1 MTESEQQP
9 AVSASEPPRMRP
21 WVRAALVV
29 LLLYLFLV
37 GVKLLEGG
45 IKGLGSDYT
54 DALFESVSNP
64 LAGLFVGVLAT
75 VLVQS
80 SSVTTSTIVGLVA
93 AGVLTVDSAVPMIM
107 GANIGTTITNT
118 IVALAYARRGEE
130 FRLAFQAST
139 MHDFF
144 NVLAVIIL
152 FPLELMTGFL
162 SKSAAAIA
170 EFLAGGDTEVA
181 TFNSPIKGGVKW
193 GAARFE
199 EVLELLFSNERV
211 LAIATIIFG
220 VGLIFITLMFITRN
234 MRVLVASRIER
245 SLNAVLAKSGLI
257 GMAVGVVV
265 TMAVQS
271 SSITTS
277 VLIPLV
283 ASGILM
289 IRNAYPITLGANIGT
304 TVTAMLAALAA
315 GTIGGLT
322 IALTHLLFNISAI
335 VILYPWNRIRYL
347 PVTLAGYLADVAM
360 KRTALA
366 VGSVIGVFIVLPLV
380 GILVLS

>member
-1 MTESEQQP
+1 MTDTEPQS
-9 AVSASEPPRMRP
+9 AVPASEPRQMPGWIRGL
-21 WVRAALVV
+21 LVV

-93 AGVLTVDSAVPMIM
+93 AGVLSVESAVPMIM

-118 IVALAYARRGEE
+118 IVALAYARKGEE
-130 FRLAFQAST
+130 FKLAFQAST

-152 FPLELMTGFL
+152 FPLELLTGFL
-162 SKSAAAIA
+162 SNSAEAIA
-170 EFLAGGDTEVA
+170 DFLSGGNAEVG
-181 TFNSPIKGGVKW
+181 TFNSPIKGAVKW

-199 EVLELLFSNERV
+199 GVLEFFFSNERV
-211 LAIATIIFG
+211 LAVATIILG
-220 VGLIFITLMFITRN
+220 IGLIFVTLMFITRN

-283 ASGILM
+283 ASGILL
-289 IRNAYPITLGANIGT
+289 IRNAYPITLGANVGT
-304 TVTAMLAALAA
+304 TVTALLAALAA
-315 GTIGGLT
+315 GTVDGLT
-322 IALTHLLFNISAI
+322 IAITHLLFNLSAI
-335 VILYPWNRIRYL
+335 ALLYPWNKIRYV
-347 PVTLAGYLADVAM
+347 PVTLAGYLGDVAV
-360 KRTALA
+360 KRTWLA
-366 VGSVIGVFIVLPLV
+366 VTYVIGVFIVLPLV
-380 GILVLS
+380 GIVALS

>member
-1 MTESEQQP
+1 MP
-9 AVSASEPPRMRP
+9 A
-21 WVRAALVV
+21 WVRAGLVI
-29 LLLYLFLV
+29 LLLYLFLI

-93 AGVLTVDSAVPMIM
+93 AGVLSVDSAVPMIM

-118 IVALAYARRGEE
+118 IVALAYARRGDE

-144 NVLAVIIL
+144 NVLAVLLL
-152 FPLELMTGFL
+152 FPLELLTGFL
-162 SKSAAAIA
+162 SRSAAAMA
-170 EFLAGGDTEVA
+170 EFLAGGDAEVA
-181 TFNSPIKGGVKW
+181 TFDSPIKGGVKW

-199 EVLELLFSNERV
+199 EVLEVFISNERV
-211 LAIATIIFG
+211 LAVATIILG
-220 VGLIFITLMFITRN
+220 IALIFVTLMFITRN

-245 SLNAVLAKSGLI
+245 SLNAVLARSGLI
-257 GMAVGVVV
+257 GMAVGVIV

-283 ASGILM
+283 ASGILLV
-289 IRNAYPITLGANIGT
+289 RNAYPITLGANVGT

-322 IALTHLLFNISAI
+322 IALTHLLFNVTAI
-335 VILYPWNRIRYL
+335 AVLYPWKKIRYV
-347 PVTLAGYLADVAM
+347 PVTLAGYLADVAV
-360 KRTALA
+360 KRTWLA
-366 VGSVIGVFIVLPLV
+366 VSYVIGVFIVLPLV
-380 GILVLS
+380 GILVLR

>member
-1 MTESEQQP
+1 
-9 AVSASEPPRMRP
+9 
-21 WVRAALVV
+21 
-29 LLLYLFLV
+29 
-37 GVKLLEGG
+37 
-45 IKGLGSDYT
+45 
-54 DALFESVSNP
+54 
-64 LAGLFVGVLAT
+64 
-75 VLVQS
+75 
-80 SSVTTSTIVGLVA
+80 
-93 AGVLTVDSAVPMIM
+93 MIM

-366 VGSVIGVFIVLPLV
+366 VGYVIGVFIVLPLV

>member
-1 MTESEQQP
+1 MTDPDPQP
-9 AVSASEPPRMRP
+9 AVPAAEPRQMPA
-21 WVRAALVV
+21 WVRGALVV

-80 SSVTTSTIVGLVA
+80 SSVTTATIVGLVA
-93 AGVLTVDSAVPMIM
+93 AGVLTVESAVPMIM

-118 IVALAYARRGEE
+118 IVALAYARKGDE
-130 FRLAFQAST
+130 FKLAFQAST

-152 FPLELMTGFL
+152 FPLELLTGFL

-170 EFLAGGDTEVA
+170 EFLSGGDAEVG
-181 TFNSPIKGGVKW
+181 TFDSPIKGAVKW

-199 EVLELLFSNERV
+199 GVLDVLFSNERV
-211 LAIATIIFG
+211 LAVATIILG
-220 VGLIFITLMFITRN
+220 IALIFVTLMFITRN

-283 ASGILM
+283 ASGILLV
-289 IRNAYPITLGANIGT
+289 RNAYPITLGANVGT
-304 TVTAMLAALAA
+304 TVTALLAALAA
-315 GTIGGLT
+315 GTVDGLT
-322 IALTHLLFNISAI
+322 IALTHLLFNLSAI
-335 VILYPWNRIRYL
+335 AILYPWTRIRYV
-347 PVTLAGYLADVAM
+347 PVTLAGYLGDVAV
-360 KRTALA
+360 KRTWLA
-366 VGSVIGVFIVLPLV
+366 VTYVVGAFIVLPLV
-380 GILVLS
+380 GIVALS